1 MISYHGLDGFPPGGM
16 FSYRVV
22 GNQTTLVGFLTGRL
36 DFIPDPLVGLDVAV
50 QYHPDYLSTATQ
62 YLPLP
67 LPILTNTYCKRAA
80 TTNTT
85 PTASPPLPNPPI
97 TTNTTYCNRAATTNH
112 RCIKPQFSVLRGE
125 LCEFLAPQSGALRIS
140 AYRDFHPTHPIQPIP
155 STYRF
160 LSI

>member
-50 QYHPDYLSTATQ
+50 
-62 YLPLP
+62 
-67 LPILTNTYCKRAA
+67 
-80 TTNTT
+80 
-85 PTASPPLPNPPI
+85 
-97 TTNTTYCNRAATTNH
+97 H

-125 LCEFLAPQSGALRIS
+125 LSEFLSEGSFFGHTLV
-140 AYRDFHPTHPIQPIP
+140 
-155 STYRF
+155 
-160 LSI
+160 SIVVLQYESVSNKLHQIVSQ